1 MNVAGLRADAA
12 RERAVL
18 AALASPA
25 FLILGGLLFIPAGWL
40 FWLSFYDETGLSLA
54 NYRRM
59 VTEPAYLSVFEVTL
73 ELSLLVTVLAVCLG
87 YPLAYM
93 IAKLP
98 SRAATICLTLVLVPF
113 WTALLVRTYAWLV
126 LLQRR
131 GILNTLLLKWGLIDQ
146 PLALVHNFT
155 GTAIG
160 MLHIMIPF
168 LVLPVYANMRALD
181 RDYVRAAASLGA
193 TPAGAFWRV
202 YLPLTFPGLAAGTV
216 MVFVIC
222 LGFYVTPQFLGG
234 GRVTTVS
241 MKIQQNVTT
250 YVDWGAASALGVVL
264 FMLTAGIFWLASRVL
279 SLGGLTGT
287 QPP

>member
-168 LVLPVYANMRALD
+168 LVLPVYANMRTLD

>member
-98 SRAATICLTLVLVPF
+98 GRAATICLTLVLVPF

-168 LVLPVYANMRALD
+168 LVLPVYANMRTLD

>member
-168 LVLPVYANMRALD
+168 LVLPVYANMRTLD

-279 SLGGLTGT
+279 SLGGLSGT

>member
-1 MNVAGLRADAA
+1 
-12 RERAVL
+12 
-18 AALASPA
+18 
-25 FLILGGLLFIPAGWL
+25 
-40 FWLSFYDETGLSLA
+40 
-54 NYRRM
+54 
-59 VTEPAYLSVFEVTL
+59 
-73 ELSLLVTVLAVCLG
+73 
-87 YPLAYM
+87 
-93 IAKLP
+93 
-98 SRAATICLTLVLVPF
+98 
-113 WTALLVRTYAWLV
+113 
-126 LLQRR
+126 
-131 GILNTLLLKWGLIDQ
+131 
-146 PLALVHNFT
+146 
-155 GTAIG
+155 

-168 LVLPVYANMRALD
+168 LVLPVYANMRTLD